1 MIQPYLVVRALS
13 GALIVISGI
22 VQAWNIYKT
31 MTVGERVV
39 GLAPSAAEAPA

>member
-1 MIQPYLVVRALS
+1 
-13 GALIVISGI
+13 

-31 MTVGERVV
+31 ITAGERVV